1 MSRFK
6 KDNFTLK
13 DLTFSPRSG
22 DRYHCKQVKKTV
34 TKKGILGLIMAH
46 HHGGTAGQVLRIGP
60 AGPPK
65 STKQKPKKHASKFA
79 QKHR

>member
-22 DRYHCKQVKKTV
+22 DRYCCNQTGKPV

-46 HHGGTAGQVLRIGP
+46 HHSGKDGQVLRIGP

-65 STKQKPKKHASKFA
+65 SSKQKPKKHA
-79 QKHR
+79 